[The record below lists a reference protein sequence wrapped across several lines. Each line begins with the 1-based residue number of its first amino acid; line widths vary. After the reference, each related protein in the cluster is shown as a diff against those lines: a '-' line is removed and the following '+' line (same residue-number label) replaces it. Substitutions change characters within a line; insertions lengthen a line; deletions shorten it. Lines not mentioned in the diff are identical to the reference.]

1 MRNVVVGFVFLL
13 LSPLVIQAQTQQT
26 GWVAAFTTFKLNDEF
41 SVHFD
46 GQLRSTDNLEQLQ
59 TILIRPGIN
68 FHLTKDFSVTAG
80 YAFIPNRRNI
90 GTKSA
95 LLNEH
100 RIWQQAL
107 YSHKARRTSLSHRF
121 RFEQRFLPKAT
132 ISSNTIETSGFD
144 TAYRLRYFV
153 RQIIPLTSHKPFK
166 EGWFLALQNE
176 VFANVGNKSAVNG
189 KVFDQNRLYGAVGY
203 RFPGK
208 IDLEV
213 GYMNQYIQT
222 RSSSTTNHIV
232 QFALY
237 RHL

>member
-1 MRNVVVGFVFLL
+1 MRNVVIGFLFLL
-13 LSPLVIQAQTQQT
+13 LSPLAIQAQTQQT

-46 GQLRSTDNLEQLQ
+46 GQLRGTDHLEQFQ

-80 YAFIPNRRNI
+80 YAFISNRRNI
-90 GTKSA
+90 GTQSA

-100 RIWQQAL
+100 RLWQQAL
-107 YSHKARRTSLSHRF
+107 YSHKASRTSLSHRF
-121 RFEQRFLPKAT
+121 RVEQRFLPKASVST
-132 ISSNTIETSGFD
+132 TNIETKGFD
-144 TAYRLRYFV
+144 TAYRFRYFV
-153 RQIIPLTSHKPFK
+153 RQIIPLTNHKPFK

-189 KVFDQNRLYGAVGY
+189 KVFDQNRLYGAAGY

-237 RHL
+237 RRL